1 MRTPTLPALAL
12 AAVLVTAG
20 CSGDDEPDPVV
31 AELESELAAS
41 REAQVSLE
49 SRVSDLEALIA
60 EETSGDEDPLADL
73 RSRLLDLREDLDG
86 LSSTVT
92 AGEAERTDE
101 VESLAGDVVRLDQ
114 RLAQLQSSLTTLSE
128 RVDFLTDEIS
138 KLDARIDNHDHP
150 KD

>member
-12 AAVLVTAG
+12 AAVLATAG

-41 REAQVSLE
+41 REAQASLE
-49 SRVSDLEALIA
+49 SRVTDLEALIA
-60 EETSGDEDPLADL
+60 EETDGDEDPLADL
-73 RSRLLDLREDLDG
+73 RSRLVDLREDLDG

-92 AGEAERTDE
+92 SGEAERTDE

-114 RLAQLQSSLTTLSE
+114 RLAQLQSSLSTLSE
-128 RVDFLTDEIS
+128 RVDFLTDELNS
-138 KLDARIDNHDHP
+138 LEAQFESHRQHD
-150 KD
+150 